1 MNRVLSDMQKKLLVI
16 LQAGIPVT
24 EQPFLAAANQL
35 GIGEQEVISL
45 VQDMIAGGAIR
56 KLGAVINSKAL
67 GYKSLLA
74 AMDVAEENIDNVAAI
89 INKYSSV
96 THNYLR
102 EGSPNL
108 WFTMTEPDQE
118 RLDRHLAEIEE
129 TTGLP
134 IIRMPADKT
143 YKIGVK
149 IDI

>member
-1 MNRVLSDMQKKLLVI
+1 MNSELSDVDRRLLTI
-16 LQAGIPVT
+16 LQSGIPIS
-24 EQPFLAAANQL
+24 EKPFKDAANKL
-35 GIGEQEVISL
+35 GISEQDVVDL
-45 VQDMIAGGAIR
+45 VEGMKESGAIR
-56 KLGAVINSKAL
+56 KLGAVISSKAL

-74 AMDVAEENIDNVAAI
+74 AMDVKDEDVDKIAAI

-102 EGSPNL
+102 ESSPNL

-118 RLDRHLAEIEE
+118 RLDRHIAEIER